1 MTHPSHLQGFD
12 DLVEG
17 WADAMFQTCAA
28 IVLVTR
34 ILAYAAHAGSHELEL
49 AVWGRQDN
57 G

>member
-12 DLVEG
+12 ELVEG

-49 AVWGRQDN
+49 AVWGKRDR
-57 G
+57 